1 MTNQEIAKILREISY
16 YLAMDDI
23 PFKPFAYEKAA
34 FIVESLEEELEDIYK
49 KGGLKALEE
58 IPGIGEGIGKKI
70 EELLTT
76 GKLRYYEKLR
86 KKVPVNLPQLLQI
99 EGLGPKKIK
108 VLYQKLGIK
117 NIDELEEAAKN
128 HKIAGLFG
136 FGEKTE
142 KNILE
147 GIAFVKKGQGR
158 FLLGEILPFAEE
170 IFNRLK
176 NFPEVKKISLAG
188 SIRRR
193 KETIGDVDLLAVS
206 DSPEKVMD
214 FFVSQKEV
222 VKIWGK
228 GRTKS
233 SIRTRFGFDI
243 DLRIVPK
250 RSFGAALQYF
260 TGSKEHNIALRRL
273 AIERGYKLNEYG
285 VFKGKRFIETADEKD
300 VYLVLGL
307 GYLPPEVREDTGEI
321 ELLLKNP
328 GKDFEEIVDL
338 VDYNDIK
345 GDLHI
350 HSNFD
355 GGADRIEDLVEEAK
369 KLGYQYIGIADHTK
383 FLRIEHGLDE
393 NELIRRNEYIDKLN
407 LTLKNFK
414 LLKGCEANI
423 MPDGSIDISDSVLA
437 KMDFVIAGVHSQ
449 FKMGKNEMTKRI
461 IKAMENP
468 HVDIISHPTG
478 RLINKRDEYEIDFEK
493 ILEAAKR
500 TGTILEINSS
510 PYRLDLRDH
519 HIRLAKEKG
528 VKMIINTDAHQKD
541 QLHLIRF
548 GIAQARRGWAEK
560 KDIVNTGHAQE
571 VLKKMKNRS

>member
-1 MTNQEIAKILREISY
+1 MTNQEIAKILRKISY
-16 YLAMDDI
+16 YLEMDDI

-49 KGGLKALEE
+49 RGGLKALEE
-58 IPGIGEGIGKKI
+58 IPGIGEGISKKI
-70 EELLTT
+70 EELLKT

-86 KKVPVNLPQLLQI
+86 KKVPVDLPQLLQI

-158 FLLGEILPFAEE
+158 FMLGEILPFAEE
-170 IFNRLK
+170 VFTRLK
-176 NFPEVKKISLAG
+176 NLPEVKKISLAG

-273 AIERGYKLNEYG
+273 AMERGYKLNEYG

-321 ELLLKNP
+321 EMLLKNP
-328 GKDFEEIVDL
+328 GKDFEEIIDL

-345 GDLHI
+345 GDLHN

-393 NELIRRNEYIDKLN
+393 IELIRRNEYIDKLN
-407 LTLKNFK
+407 STLKNFK

-528 VKMIINTDAHQKD
+528 VKMIIDTDAHQKD

-560 KDIVNTGHAQE
+560 KDIVNTGNVQE
-571 VLKKMKNRS
+571 LLKRMKKYD